1 MGRDP
6 VASRDGPPTGMMSRR
21 QAKQPNAPAKQTN
34 SPRIST
40 DSIPPPSYLAMADPT
55 SSKPQDPKAPV
66 TKRLHIGG
74 LTPSITLAD
83 LNKRLATF
91 GTIEGDISGL
101 GKVDAVGRT
110 KNFVHVTL
118 NTNVGQLAK
127 CECSCTFV
135 WVGVEM
141 EKDVLGGGDGG
152 MEGGLMAILGMNVL
166 SGSTWKGAKLKLSEA
181 KPDYTERL
189 EAERAEN
196 ARLSAEPPRKKQRR
210 NVGVAAP
217 DMSLVT
223 PLAASKKAGWK
234 VTEMGRVLRP
244 VRMRPEHPL
253 PPTLEELAKAKAEN
267 AKAKGKG
274 ATVKGAGFKKG
285 KSNEEK
291 KEERRR
297 RKRDPLVRARR
308 VTIDVTK
315 WESTQLKGMFLESQG
330 AGIGKKTLR
339 EDIQEEEVDEEDDT
353 SSEEEEGESSEEV
366 EEEVQEEVKP
376 VPKPKKAVTP
386 PPPAAPPRAPSPPAQ
401 NPTFAI
407 PTTTDIPDNNT
418 NLTLEKSRALNL
430 LSSLF
435 PNANADDED
444 AWIGRESA
452 GSDVDEEELFREE
465 RKAAGHAKGRAGDV
479 EFEVVPRD
487 EGKKVEEKKKVSEV
501 EVEEEEEE
509 EGEESD
515 EESDEEMDEEMDV
528 DAEAEGKEAEK
539 EKEAAPAPVVQAA
552 PNLKDL
558 FAPREEEAGFSLLGH
573 LDLDLDL
580 DEELAFAIAPPPE
593 STPQPSFPTSTT
605 LPAPSTTLPAP
616 SSAPAAAS
624 IYINPREPLFFAAS
638 HPPHSKPSP
647 HPSTLFFTTN
657 PHKKAKDTFDL
668 MAEKGWYWR
677 DEAVRFYRTE
687 GEEEVR
693 KAWEERKG
701 ELTRGWKRRAR
712 EAGKS
717 GRRRGRVEG
726 EV

>member
-1 MGRDP
+1 
-6 VASRDGPPTGMMSRR
+6 
-21 QAKQPNAPAKQTN
+21 
-34 SPRIST
+34 
-40 DSIPPPSYLAMADPT
+40 MADPT
-55 SSKPQDPKAPV
+55 PPKPQDPKAPV

-118 NTNVGQLAK
+118 KTNVGQLAK
-127 CECSCTFV
+127 C
-135 WVGVEM
+135 
-141 EKDVLGGGDGG
+141 
-152 MEGGLMAILGMNVL
+152 MNVL

-189 EAERAEN
+189 EAEHAEN
-196 ARLSAEPPRKKQRR
+196 ARLAAEPPRKKQRR

-217 DMSLVT
+217 QHVARY
-223 PLAASKKAGWK
+223 PLIRLQKGGVEGHRDGSNWRRRRRR
-234 VTEMGRVLRP
+234 TRRRRGRGRRLR
-244 VRMRPEHPL
+244 VRR
-253 PPTLEELAKAKAEN
+253 
-267 AKAKGKG
+267 
-274 ATVKGAGFKKG
+274 FKKG

-330 AGIGKKTLR
+330 AGLGKKTLR
-339 EDIQEEEVDEEDDT
+339 EDIREEEVDEDDT
-353 SSEEEEGESSEEV
+353 SSEED
-366 EEEVQEEVKP
+366 EEELSHL
-376 VPKPKKAVTP
+376 P
-386 PPPAAPPRAPSPPAQ
+386 PPAPPRAPPPAP
-401 NPTFAI
+401 NPTFAV
-407 PTTTDIPDNNT
+407 PTTTYIPDNNT

-435 PNANADDED
+435 PNADAADED
-444 AWIGRESA
+444 DWIGRESA
-452 GSDVDEEELFREE
+452 GSDVDEEELLKEE
-465 RKAAGHAKGRAGDV
+465 RKAAGHAKGRAVDV

-487 EGKKVEEKKKVSEV
+487 DKRKVSEGK
-501 EVEEEEEE
+501 EQEQEESEAEESDGEN
-509 EGEESD
+509 GEESD
-515 EESDEEMDEEMDV
+515 GENEEEMDEGMDV
-528 DAEAEGKEAEK
+528 DTREEKEAEK
-539 EKEAAPAPVVQAA
+539 EVKEATPAPVVQAA

-580 DEELAFAIAPPPE
+580 DEELAFAIAPPQEP
-593 STPQPSFPTSTT
+593 TPQPSFPTTT
-605 LPAPSTTLPAP
+605 
-616 SSAPAAAS
+616 SSPRPPPRPAAAS
-624 IYINPREPLFFAAS
+624 IYINPREPLFFS
-638 HPPHSKPSP
+638 SSQPPQSKSP

-677 DEAVRFYRTE
+677 DEACGFI
-687 GEEEVR
+687 G
-693 KAWEERKG
+693 
-701 ELTRGWKRRAR
+701 RR
-712 EAGKS
+712 
-717 GRRRGRVEG
+717 GRRRLGGRG
-726 EV
+726 RRKRGS